1 MVLRHGSNLLKNRG
15 NGEDFDDYI
24 IKTFMAFNRVGKQ
37 LSLERE
43 KEPVTFPVTFKGKP
57 A

>member
-43 KEPVTFPVTFKGKP
+43 KEPVT
-57 A
+57 